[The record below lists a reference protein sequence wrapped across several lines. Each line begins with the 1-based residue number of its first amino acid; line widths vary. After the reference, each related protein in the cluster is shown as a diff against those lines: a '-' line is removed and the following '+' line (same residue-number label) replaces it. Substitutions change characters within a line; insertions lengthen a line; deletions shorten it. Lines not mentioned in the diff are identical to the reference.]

1 MKQIDITDFQLEPEE
16 ISSGFDKTEK
26 QLEEARQAGLKYVA
40 SRMRTRRE
48 VQEYLQKQGYGR
60 EIIQNVVIFL
70 EEYRYLDDAAYCKSW
85 IHDRIEFHPC
95 GRQKMAFELAKKIS
109 DKMLIQES
117 LEVYFPEETEW
128 ELAVAAALKKTGS
141 SRSGIK
147 REQLARF
154 LYTKGFSGAVVSR
167 VLQEES
173 VQERLHSSKNRMH
186 PDFSDDEW

>member
-173 VQERLHSSKNRMH
+173 VQERLCSSKNRMH